1 MPELSVAFG
10 LIISGSLLLGAI
22 VGWLFRSLRAERQK
36 MAISAEWSEEL
47 NALRNSEKRTNNAR
61 KELSAE
67 LAKARHELSKYQQ
80 TRPERLLDL
89 PAFEEDDGAEND
101 ETHSLDDGEE
111 PQSPDRPEERAA
123 AEAPV
128 DHGEPNA
135 DLDELRAQLADS
147 YAKRDSLRKQLSA
160 IIEKTREFTQAAKQ
174 KDEKIFALS
183 RELETW
189 QQRVPPLVERYKD
202 LGHQNT
208 AVLAELEAEKVR
220 AEKLTNTL
228 QTRIMPSSNWHE
240 YDKAA
245 RASNSAIA
253 SADEDGRDDLKQI
266 RGVGP
271 VLEKTLNKLGIF
283 RFAQIAAFNQ
293 ADIERISENLP
304 QFPGRIQ
311 RDGWIEQARKLLQ

>member
-10 LIISGSLLLGAI
+10 LIIGGSLLLGAI

-89 PAFEEDDGAEND
+89 SAVDEDDGAERT
-101 ETHSLDDGEE
+101 EDDAKDDDAQ
-111 PQSPDRPEERAA
+111 PQTSELPEAQVA
-123 AEAPV
+123 AESSADDEAV
-128 DHGEPNA
+128 NT
-135 DLDELRAQLADS
+135 DLDELKAQLADS
-147 YAKRDSLRKQLSA
+147 YAKRDSLRQQLSA
-160 IIEKTREFTQAAKQ
+160 IIAKTREFTEAAKQ

-208 AVLAELEAEKVR
+208 AVLAELEAEKER

-253 SADEDGRDDLKQI
+253 SADEDGRDDLKLI

-293 ADIERISENLP
+293 TDIERISENLP